1 MTTGHHTPTT
11 SGAAVVALTGVT
23 VNVAGGNTV
32 LSSASGDYDIDTIHG
47 VIHVNVFPPATPSRD
62 GPDRDH
68 IYVVRGTAGADP
80 VTLVGLTFIGATS
93 AGTYKFSYNMRRRE
107 DLSRPGLAVTT
118 PITGLKIA
126 RQRPAPGKLVA
137 TAATGTYLHAPGFAA
152 QVFADDPVV
161 VANEHLELHRLYTIA
176 AAGMPTTLNLEL
188 DHITTVAPAGSI
200 AVFDE
205 LRAEQDPASDD

>member
-11 SGAAVVALTGVT
+11 SNAAVVALTGVT
-23 VNVAGGNTV
+23 VNVSGGDTV

-47 VIHVNVFPPATPSRD
+47 VIHVNVFPPATPSHN
-62 GPDRDH
+62 GPDH
-68 IYVVRGTAGADP
+68 SHLYVLRGTAGADP

-107 DLSRPGLAVTT
+107 DLARTGLAVTT
-118 PITGLKIA
+118 PIAGLRIA

-152 QVFADDPVV
+152 QVFADDPEVLQ
-161 VANEHLELHRLYTIA
+161 NERLELHRLYTIA

-188 DHITTVAPAGSI
+188 DHITRVSAAGSI

-205 LRAEQDPASDD
+205 VLAEQDPASDD